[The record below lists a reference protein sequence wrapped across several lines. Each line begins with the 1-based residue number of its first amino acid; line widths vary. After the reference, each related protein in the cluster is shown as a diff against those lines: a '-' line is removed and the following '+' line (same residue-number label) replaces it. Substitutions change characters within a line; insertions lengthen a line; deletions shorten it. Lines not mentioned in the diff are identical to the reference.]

1 MLQCFPTA
9 LCKYTEHLI
18 NIDQRSTP
26 FNEQPEQMVPD
37 ELQPR
42 RVAIEKSTD
51 SNVSR
56 NKDKEKAM
64 HYLIKIA
71 KSMKQ
76 ENTLEKFSR
85 DRKEAK

>member
-1 MLQCFPTA
+1 M
-9 LCKYTEHLI
+9 
-18 NIDQRSTP
+18 
-26 FNEQPEQMVPD
+26 PD

-64 HYLIKIA
+64 HYLIKTA

-76 ENTLEKFSR
+76 ENTLEKFLEIE
-85 DRKEAK
+85 KKPKQCGLG